1 MKVVALCPE
10 LTPTLVARSSPAPS
24 VIARVAI
31 VATDASSI
39 AQRTL
44 LNRAVLNQV
53 SVMRASLKILGR
65 SLL

>member
-1 MKVVALCPE
+1 MKVVALCPG
-10 LTPTLVARSSPAPS
+10 LTPTIVARSSPAPS